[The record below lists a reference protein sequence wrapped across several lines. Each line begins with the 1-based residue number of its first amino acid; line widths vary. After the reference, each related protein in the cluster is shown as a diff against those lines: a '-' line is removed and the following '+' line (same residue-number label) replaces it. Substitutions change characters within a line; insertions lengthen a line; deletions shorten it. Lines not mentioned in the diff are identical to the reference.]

1 MIGLNESLI
10 EAVALDW
17 LKALGCAVLGL
28 VTRLRQTLATAG
40 K

>member
-1 MIGLNESLI
+1 MG
-10 EAVALDW
+10 AALRSMEN
-17 LKALGCAVLGL
+17 LAARYPAVLGL